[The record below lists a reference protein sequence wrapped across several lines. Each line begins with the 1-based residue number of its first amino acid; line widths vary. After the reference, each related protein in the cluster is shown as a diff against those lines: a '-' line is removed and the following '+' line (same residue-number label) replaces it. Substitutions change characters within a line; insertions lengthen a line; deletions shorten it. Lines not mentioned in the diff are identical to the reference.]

1 VKNVPLMDRNW
12 PYLPHWFQRWGIG
25 AWLVVGML
33 LVILGFV
40 WLLALTSSI
49 AMPLLAGFV
58 IGAVGGALVD
68 YLERRGWPRAAGAA
82 VVMLGLI
89 ALGVI
94 TVGLVLGG
102 INSQSAQ
109 ISASLT
115 HALDRVRGWAQDL
128 GITSAS
134 DAAKNIQ
141 DAVPQIG
148 RTLLH
153 GVVSGIAGLGSVVVF
168 LGFTAFSAFFLLK
181 DGPTM
186 GRWIERHMGM
196 RPAEARIVLDDIIH
210 ALRKYFLGLTIVAAV
225 STAGVVLGAV
235 IVGLPLVGTIAVVT
249 FVASYV
255 PIFGA
260 WTAGIFAV
268 ALALANNGTSDALIM
283 ALIVFLSNGPLQQIV
298 QPLAYGATLQLN
310 PLLVFSL
317 TIAAGT
323 LFGMVGMVLAAPLTS
338 AAVRV
343 SKDLRELRAAEAGED
358 AGAGAAAAATAGAAG
373 SP

>member
-1 VKNVPLMDRNW
+1 
-12 PYLPHWFQRWGIG
+12 
-25 AWLVVGML
+25 
-33 LVILGFV
+33 
-40 WLLALTSSI
+40 
-49 AMPLLAGFV
+49 MPLLAGFV

-68 YLERRGWPRAAGAA
+68 YLERRGWPRAGGAA

-89 ALGVI
+89 VLGVV

-109 ISASLT
+109 ISAALT

-134 DAAKNIQ
+134 DAAKDIKT
-141 DAVPQIG
+141 AVPQIG
-148 RTLLH
+148 RALLH
-153 GVVSGIAGLGSVVVF
+153 GVLGGIAGLGSVVVF

-186 GRWIERHMGM
+186 GRWIQRHMGM

-210 ALRKYFLGLTIVAAV
+210 ALRQYFLGLTIVAAV

-235 IVGLPLVGTIAVVT
+235 IIGLPLIGTIAVVT

-255 PIFGA
+255 PILGA
-260 WTAGIFAV
+260 WTAGIFAF
-268 ALALANNGTSDALIM
+268 ALALANNGTTDALIM

-298 QPLAYGATLQLN
+298 QPIAYGATLQLN

-323 LFGMVGMVLAAPLTS
+323 LFGMVGMILAAPLTS

-343 SKDLRELRAAEAGED
+343 SKDLRELRAAAEGED
-358 AGAGAAAAATAGAAG
+358 VGAAAAAAAAAGAAADAAG
-373 SP
+373 SA